1 MLFSETARNTFLAC
15 LLQEKKVE
23 GGASEPLGGLAT
35 QASEGAAYDEREPQ
49 FVVLLLHPFILPFIL
64 LIPAASCSNPR
75 LRKDEG

>member
-1 MLFSETARNTFLAC
+1 LCCFRKQLETLFWLAFC
-15 LLQEKKVE
+15 RKKKLKE
-23 GGASEPLGGLAT
+23 EPLGGLAT